1 VKYFINNSLYI
12 ENSENR
18 GRGIFTSSELP
29 EGLIIEH
36 SPVLES
42 YITKWREEPKTPS
55 SIISKAARN
64 SSLPEHLNSQ
74 KTGKSYSTFTEVKPG
89 KFENSESTRGLPVAP
104 YELKKYIFSYPYN
117 SGRYVIGWGYLSLYN
132 HADDNNAMWYV
143 DETKPNNGIYIKT
156 LKKIMPGEE
165 VFVHY
170 GPAYWSSGWK
180 KY

>member
-1 VKYFINNSLYI
+1 MKYFINNSLYI

-29 EGLIIEH
+29 EGLIIER

-55 SIISKAARN
+55 SIISKAAQN
-64 SSLPEHLNSQ
+64 SSLPEHLISQ
-74 KTGKSYSTFTEVKPG
+74 KIGKSYSMFTEVAPG
-89 KFENSESTRGLPVAP
+89 FFKNSESTRDLPVAP
-104 YELKKYIFSYPYN
+104 YELKKYIFSYPQG
-117 SGRYVIGWGYLSLYN
+117 SGRFVIGWGYLSLYN
-132 HADDNNAMWYV
+132 HADDNNAAWYA

-165 VFVHY
+165 VFINY
-170 GPAYWSSGWK
+170 GPNYWRGLSK

>member
-18 GRGIFTSSELP
+18 GRGVFTSSELP

-42 YITKWREEPKTPS
+42 YITKWRSDPT
-55 SIISKAARN
+55 
-64 SSLPEHLNSQ
+64 
-74 KTGKSYSTFTEVKPG
+74 
-89 KFENSESTRGLPVAP
+89 ESTCDIPVAP
-104 YELKKYIFSYPYN
+104 YELKKYIFSYPWK
-117 SGRYVIGWGYLSLYN
+117 SGRYVIAWGYISLYN

-165 VFVHY
+165 VFVSY
-170 GPAYWSSGWK
+170 GSAYWSGGWK